1 MHAWIALALMTPLV
15 QQPDAETRIVE
26 YLRDSV
32 EQGRRVEP
40 SQLVNE
46 VFTTPEEMAA
56 VGRLYDTFFK
66 VPMFLVQY
74 QSSIGEIPTLGE
86 IAEQFAFNGPE
97 TADVILALME
107 ADPRVPR
114 FFERG
119 GDGEITSI
127 DPQPVIDHP
136 QFGQAIERT
145 LTGWEGRS
153 MPGFATETFDG
164 RPFASDDIVGTPH
177 MIYVWFSNCPP
188 CVQTGPLLVE
198 LDEEYR
204 ETDFEIVAANAD
216 RYLELPYDDRMRA
229 DYVERLGM
237 EFTQT
242 YLTTEMHDSFGGVSI
257 FPTMFFIDRDGTVLR
272 HFLNFQE
279 KDVLAEAIEATL
291 E

>member
-1 MHAWIALALMTPLV
+1 MHAWIALALMTPFV
-15 QQPDAETRIVE
+15 QQPDAETRVVE

-74 QSSIGEIPTLGE
+74 QSSSGEIPTLGE

-164 RPFASDDIVGTPH
+164 RPFASDDIAGTPH

-198 LDEEYR
+198 LDEEYG
-204 ETDFEIVAANAD
+204 ETDFEIVATNAD

-257 FPTMFFIDRDGTVLR
+257 FPTMFFIDRDGTVVR

-279 KDVLAEAIEATL
+279 KDVLAEAIEATM

>member
-1 MHAWIALALMTPLV
+1 MHVWIALALMTPFV

-46 VFTTPEEMAA
+46 VFTSPEDRAA

-66 VPMFLVQY
+66 VPMFLIQY
-74 QSSIGEIPTLGE
+74 QSSSGEIPTLRE
-86 IAEQFAFNGPE
+86 IADQFAFNGPE

-107 ADPRVPR
+107 ADPRLPR

-119 GDGEITSI
+119 ADGEIASI
-127 DPQPVIDHP
+127 SVQPVLDHP
-136 QFGQAIERT
+136 QFGQVIERNI
-145 LTGWEGRS
+145 TGWDGRS

-164 RPFASDDIVGTPH
+164 RPFASDDIAGTPH

-216 RYLELPYDDRMRA
+216 RYLELPYDDQMRA

-257 FPTMFFIDRDGTVLR
+257 FPTMFFIDRDGTVVR

-291 E
+291 Q

>member
-1 MHAWIALALMTPLV
+1 MHAWIALALMTPFV
-15 QQPDAETRIVE
+15 QQPDAETRVVE

-74 QSSIGEIPTLGE
+74 QSSSGEIPTLGE

-153 MPGFATETFDG
+153 MPEFATETFDA
-164 RPFASDDIVGTPH
+164 RPFASDDIAGTPH

-198 LDEEYR
+198 LDEEYG

-216 RYLELPYDDRMRA
+216 RYLELPYDDQTRA

-257 FPTMFFIDRDGTVLR
+257 FPTMFFIDRDGTVVR

-279 KDVLAEAIEATL
+279 KDVLAEAIEATM

>member
-1 MHAWIALALMTPLV
+1 MHAWIALALMTPFV
-15 QQPDAETRIVE
+15 QQPDAETRVVE

-74 QSSIGEIPTLGE
+74 QSSSGEIPTLGE

-164 RPFASDDIVGTPH
+164 RPFASDDIAGTPH

-198 LDEEYR
+198 LDEEYG
-204 ETDFEIVAANAD
+204 ETDFEIVATNAD
-216 RYLELPYDDRMRA
+216 RYLELPYDDQTRA

-257 FPTMFFIDRDGTVLR
+257 FPTMFFIDRDGTVVR

-279 KDVLAEAIEATL
+279 KDVLAEAIEATM

>member
-107 ADPRVPR
+107 ADPRVPGSSNAAAM
-114 FFERG
+114 EK
-119 GDGEITSI
+119 S
-127 DPQPVIDHP
+127 PVS
-136 QFGQAIERT
+136 T
-145 LTGWEGRS
+145 LS
-153 MPGFATETFDG
+153 
-164 RPFASDDIVGTPH
+164 
-177 MIYVWFSNCPP
+177 
-188 CVQTGPLLVE
+188 L
-198 LDEEYR
+198 
-204 ETDFEIVAANAD
+204 
-216 RYLELPYDDRMRA
+216 
-229 DYVERLGM
+229 
-237 EFTQT
+237 
-242 YLTTEMHDSFGGVSI
+242 
-257 FPTMFFIDRDGTVLR
+257 
-272 HFLNFQE
+272 
-279 KDVLAEAIEATL
+279 
-291 E
+291 

>member
-1 MHAWIALALMTPLV
+1 MHAWIALALMTPFV
-15 QQPDAETRIVE
+15 QQPDAETRVVE

-74 QSSIGEIPTLGE
+74 QSSSGEIPTLGE

-257 FPTMFFIDRDGTVLR
+257 FPTMFFIDRDGTVVR

-279 KDVLAEAIEATL
+279 KDVLAEAIEATM

>member
-1 MHAWIALALMTPLV
+1 MHAWIALALMTPFV
-15 QQPDAETRIVE
+15 QQPDAETRVVE

-74 QSSIGEIPTLGE
+74 QSSSGEIPTLGE

-216 RYLELPYDDRMRA
+216 RYLELPYDDQTRA

-257 FPTMFFIDRDGTVLR
+257 FPTMFFIDRDGTVVR

-279 KDVLAEAIEATL
+279 KDVLAEAIEATM

>member
-74 QSSIGEIPTLGE
+74 QSSSGEIPTLGE

-164 RPFASDDIVGTPH
+164 QPFASDDIVGTPH

-257 FPTMFFIDRDGTVLR
+257 FPTMFFIDRDGTVVR

>member
-1 MHAWIALALMTPLV
+1 MHAWIVLALMTPLV

-40 SQLVNE
+40 SQLVND
-46 VFTTPEEMAA
+46 VFTTPEERAT

-74 QSSIGEIPTLGE
+74 QSSSGEIPTLAE
-86 IAEQFAFNGPE
+86 IAGQFAFNGPE
-97 TADVILALME
+97 TADVILGLME

-119 GDGEITSI
+119 GDGEIASI

-164 RPFASDDIVGTPH
+164 QPFASNDIEGTPH

-198 LDEEYR
+198 LDEEYG
-204 ETDFEIVAANAD
+204 ETDFEIVATNAD
-216 RYLELPYDDRMRA
+216 RYLELPYDDQMRA
-229 DYVERLGM
+229 DYVEQLGM

-257 FPTMFFIDRDGTVLR
+257 FPTMFFIGRDGTVVR

-279 KDVLAEAIEATL
+279 KDILAEAIEATL

>member
-1 MHAWIALALMTPLV
+1 MHAWTVLAAMTLFV
-15 QQPDAETRIVE
+15 QQPDAETRVVE

-74 QSSIGEIPTLGE
+74 QSSSGEIPTLAE

-119 GDGEITSI
+119 GDGEIASI

-153 MPGFATETFDG
+153 MPAFATETFDG
-164 RPFASDDIVGTPH
+164 RPFVSDDIAGTPH

-198 LDEEYR
+198 LDEEYG

-257 FPTMFFIDRDGTVLR
+257 FPTMFFIDRDGTVVR

-279 KDVLAEAIEATL
+279 KDVLAEAIEATQQ
-291 E
+291 

>member
-1 MHAWIALALMTPLV
+1 MHAWIALALMTPFV

-74 QSSIGEIPTLGE
+74 QSSSGEIPTLGE

-257 FPTMFFIDRDGTVLR
+257 FPTMFFIDRDGTVVR

-291 E
+291 Q